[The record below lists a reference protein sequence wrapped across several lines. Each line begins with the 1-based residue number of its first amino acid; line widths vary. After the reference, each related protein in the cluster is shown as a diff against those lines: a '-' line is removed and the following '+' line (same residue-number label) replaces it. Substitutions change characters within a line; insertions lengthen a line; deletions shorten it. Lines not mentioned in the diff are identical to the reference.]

1 MRQVILRVLLTL
13 VLGLS
18 LFPIGILYAE
28 DERPPPGFE
37 NAQLRLQLFPWSTEQ
52 MAAFFEARGFPA
64 SMIETLSAY
73 CFFTA
78 SIKNKRNDVLQL
90 DLANWEFVSQDGK
103 LRRIPRSQWP
113 PLWKKMNIPLASQ
126 STFRWMLLPETLNF
140 YADEKEGGN
149 VVLRKTTAV
158 FSLQAQFGLGENTE
172 PVIATVNNLQ
182 CADAAEA
189 IESP

>member
-1 MRQVILRVLLTL
+1 
-13 VLGLS
+13 
-18 LFPIGILYAE
+18 
-28 DERPPPGFE
+28 
-37 NAQLRLQLFPWSTEQ
+37 

-64 SMIETLSAY
+64 SMIEALSAY

-90 DLANWEFVSQDGK
+90 NLANWEFVSQDGK
-103 LRRIPRSQWP
+103 LQRIPRSQWP

-140 YADEKEGGN
+140 YAHEKEGGN
-149 VVLRKTTAV
+149 VILRKTTAV
-158 FSLQAQFGLGENTE
+158 FSLRARFGVGKNTE
-172 PVIATVNNLQ
+172 PVVVTVNNLH

-189 IESP
+189 IKSP